1 MARVTIEDCLK
12 EMSNRFAL
20 VHMAG
25 QRVRQLR
32 RGATPRTNRKNK
44 DVVIAL
50 REIAAGKVTVV
61 PPEADEAEQGDR
73 S

>member
-20 VHMAG
+20 VHMAS

-32 RGATPRTNRKNK
+32 RGAAPRISSKNK
-44 DVVIAL
+44 DVVVAL
-50 REIAAGKVTVV
+50 REIAAGRVTLTA
-61 PPEADEAEQGDR
+61 PEEEAAGAARD
-73 S
+73 

>member
-20 VHMAG
+20 VHMAA

-32 RGATPRTNRKNK
+32 RGAAPRVNRKNK

-50 REIAAGKVTVV
+50 REVAAGRVILAA
-61 PPEADEAEQGDR
+61 PDEAVEAAQD
-73 S
+73 

>member
-32 RGATPRTNRKNK
+32 RGAAPRVASKNK
-44 DVVIAL
+44 DVVVAL
-50 REIAAGKVTVV
+50 REIAAGRVTVI
-61 PPEADEAEQGDR
+61 PPDEEAAEARD
-73 S
+73 